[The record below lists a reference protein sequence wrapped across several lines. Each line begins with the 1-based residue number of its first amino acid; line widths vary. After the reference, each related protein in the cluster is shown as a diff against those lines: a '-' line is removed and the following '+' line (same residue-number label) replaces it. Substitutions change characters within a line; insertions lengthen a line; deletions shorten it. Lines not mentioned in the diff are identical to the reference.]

1 MEKVNVTIQSRIADL
16 LNKDRV
22 KMVDFTKGQF
32 DAIKRKKLRMPIELY
47 QL

>member
-1 MEKVNVTIQSRIADL
+1 MEKVNVTIQSRVTDL

-22 KMVDFTKGQF
+22 KLVDFTKSQF

-47 QL
+47 HL